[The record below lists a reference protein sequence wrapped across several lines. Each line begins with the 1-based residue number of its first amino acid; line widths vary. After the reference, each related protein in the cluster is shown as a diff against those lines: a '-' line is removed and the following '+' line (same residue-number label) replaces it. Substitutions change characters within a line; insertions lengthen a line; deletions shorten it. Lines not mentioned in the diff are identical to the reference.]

1 MKKKYTFPYINTNK
15 MHLQQIIAL
24 SGGNQTEGKVNDP
37 GEEVDA
43 EDALIHIREMEI
55 ENRDINHTQFL
66 W

>member
-1 MKKKYTFPYINTNK
+1 